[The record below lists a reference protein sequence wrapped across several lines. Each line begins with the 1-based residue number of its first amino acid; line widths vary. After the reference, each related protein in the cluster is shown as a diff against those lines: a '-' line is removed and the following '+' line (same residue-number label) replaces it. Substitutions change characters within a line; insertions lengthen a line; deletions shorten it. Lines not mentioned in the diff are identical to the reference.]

1 MKKKILSLT
10 LFISSVV
17 LIFADQIDDNKTKIK
32 QIDSQIN
39 KNSQKINQNKGEI
52 KKAKT
57 NENITLSQVK
67 DIDNNIKVLQAE
79 YNAAEK
85 KYIDILK
92 AIGQNDEQ
100 IQKSITEINKRSEI
114 ITVTKGDLYKKIKV
128 WDRIRR
134 SKQIVDMFSGSN
146 IVEQSRRQHDLK
158 ILLARE
164 TGYIQVVEK
173 EKQGVEGQK
182 SQVEDVKAG
191 NQAEAAKVES
201 ARSALESKNKELNA
215 AKQAKNVMI
224 MQLRTMQKTLSTENN
239 KIEKNNGQLISE
251 KKRLEAQI
259 QAIIARA
266 IKERE
271 IAMQKAEE
279 EKRRRAEEEKLKREQ
294 EAAKAQGE
302 RDNTDLAGKKPTTTT
317 TKPST
322 SASTST
328 STQPKPTTSTSAS
341 TSTSK
346 APIYEAPKGTGSLVM
361 PMNGSIVIGFGQ
373 EKVAGLKSNGIEIRG
388 SLGQSV
394 KAADSGTVIYAGAL
408 NNLGSVIIIDHGNLV
423 TVYGNLAGVS
433 VSKGTKVSKG
443 QSIGTLGRDSI
454 SKEPNLYFETRK
466 GVNIVNPMSYL

>member
-1 MKKKILSLT
+1 M
-10 LFISSVV
+10 
-17 LIFADQIDDNKTKIK
+17 
-32 QIDSQIN
+32 
-39 KNSQKINQNKGEI
+39 
-52 KKAKT
+52 
-57 NENITLSQVK
+57 
-67 DIDNNIKVLQAE
+67 
-79 YNAAEK
+79 
-85 KYIDILK
+85 K

-134 SKQIVDMFSGSN
+134 SKQIVDMFNGSN

-164 TGYIQVVEK
+164 TSYIQVVEK
-173 EKQGVEGQK
+173 EKQGVECQK
-182 SQVEDVKAG
+182 SQFEDVKAG

-317 TKPST
+317 KPST
-322 SASTST
+322 SAST

-423 TVYGNLAGVS
+423 TVYGNLAGVN

-466 GVNIVNPMSYL
+466 GVNVVNPMSYL

>member
-10 LFISSVV
+10 LFISSMV
-17 LIFADQIDDNKTKIK
+17 LIFADQIDDNKNKIK

-52 KKAKT
+52 NKAKT

-67 DIDNNIKVLQAE
+67 DIDKNIKVLQAE
-79 YNAAEK
+79 YDAAEK

-100 IQKSITEINKRSEI
+100 IRKSITEINRQSEI
-114 ITVTKGDLYKKIKV
+114 ITITKSDLYKKIKI
-128 WDRIRR
+128 WDKIRR

-164 TGYIQVVEK
+164 TAYIQVVEK
-173 EKQGVEGQK
+173 EKQGVKGQK
-182 SQVEDVKAG
+182 SQVENVKAG

-224 MQLRTMQKTLSTENN
+224 AQLRTMQKTLITENK
-239 KIEKNNGQLISE
+239 KIEKTNSQLISE

-279 EKRRRAEEEKLKREQ
+279 EKRRRAEEERLKKEQ

-302 RDNTDLAGKKPTTTT
+302 RDNTDLAGKKPTGTTSTPT
-317 TKPST
+317 TKPP
-322 SASTST
+322 
-328 STQPKPTTSTSAS
+328 TQPKTTTSTSAS
-341 TSTSK
+341 TTSK
-346 APIYEAPKGTGSLVM
+346 APVYEAPKGTGSLIM
-361 PMNGSIVIGFGQ
+361 PMNGSIVVAFGQ

>member
-39 KNSQKINQNKGEI
+39 KNSQKINQNKCEI

-67 DIDNNIKVLQAE
+67 DIDKNIKVLQAE
-79 YNAAEK
+79 YDAAEK

-100 IQKSITEINKRSEI
+100 IRKSITEINRQSEI
-114 ITVTKGDLYKKIKV
+114 ITITKSDLYKKIKI
-128 WDRIRR
+128 WDKIRR

-164 TGYIQVVEK
+164 TAYIQVVEK

-182 SQVEDVKAG
+182 SQVENVKAG

-224 MQLRTMQKTLSTENN
+224 AQLRTMQKTLITENK
-239 KIEKNNGQLISE
+239 KIEKTNSQLISE

-279 EKRRRAEEEKLKREQ
+279 EKRRRAEEERLKKEQ

-302 RDNTDLAGKKPTTTT
+302 RDNTDLAGKKPTGTTSTPT
-317 TKPST
+317 TKPP
-322 SASTST
+322 
-328 STQPKPTTSTSAS
+328 TQPKTTTSTSAS
-341 TSTSK
+341 TTSK
-346 APIYEAPKGTGSLVM
+346 APVYEAPKGTGSLIM
-361 PMNGSIVIGFGQ
+361 PMNGSIVVAFGQ

-443 QSIGTLGRDSI
+443 QSIGSLGRDSI

>member
-10 LFISSVV
+10 LFISSMV
-17 LIFADQIDDNKTKIK
+17 LIFFFFIDDNKNKIK

-52 KKAKT
+52 NKAKT

-67 DIDNNIKVLQAE
+67 DIDKNIKVLQAE
-79 YNAAEK
+79 YDAAEK

-100 IQKSITEINKRSEI
+100 IRKSITEINRQSEI
-114 ITVTKGDLYKKIKV
+114 ITITKSDLYKKIKI
-128 WDRIRR
+128 WDKIRR

-164 TGYIQVVEK
+164 TAYIQVVEK

-182 SQVEDVKAG
+182 SQVENVKAG

-224 MQLRTMQKTLSTENN
+224 AQLRTMQKTLITENK
-239 KIEKNNGQLISE
+239 KIEKTNSQLISE

-279 EKRRRAEEEKLKREQ
+279 EKRRRAEEERLKKEQ

-302 RDNTDLAGKKPTTTT
+302 RDNTDLAGKKPTGTTSTPT
-317 TKPST
+317 TKPP
-322 SASTST
+322 
-328 STQPKPTTSTSAS
+328 TQPKTTTSTSAS
-341 TSTSK
+341 TTSK
-346 APIYEAPKGTGSLVM
+346 APVYEAPKGTGSLIM
-361 PMNGSIVIGFGQ
+361 PMNGSIVVAFGQ

>member
-10 LFISSVV
+10 LFISSMV

-114 ITVTKGDLYKKIKV
+114 ITITKGDLYKKIKV
-128 WDRIRR
+128 WDKIRR

-182 SQVEDVKAG
+182 SQVENVKAG

-224 MQLRTMQKTLSTENN
+224 AQLRTMQKTLITENK
-239 KIEKNNGQLISE
+239 KIEKTNSQLISE

-279 EKRRRAEEEKLKREQ
+279 EKRRRAEEERLKKEQ

-302 RDNTDLAGKKPTTTT
+302 RDNTDLAGKKPTGTTSTPT
-317 TKPST
+317 TKPP
-322 SASTST
+322 
-328 STQPKPTTSTSAS
+328 TQPKTTTSTSAS
-341 TSTSK
+341 TTSK
-346 APIYEAPKGTGSLVM
+346 APVYEAPKGTGSLIM
-361 PMNGSIVIGFGQ
+361 PMNGSIVVAFGQ

>member
-10 LFISSVV
+10 LFISSMV
-17 LIFADQIDDNKTKIK
+17 LIFADQIDDNKNKIK

-39 KNSQKINQNKGEI
+39 KNSHKINQNKGEI
-52 KKAKT
+52 NKAKT

-67 DIDNNIKVLQAE
+67 DIDKNIKVLQAE
-79 YNAAEK
+79 YDAAEK

-100 IQKSITEINKRSEI
+100 IRKSITEINRQSEI
-114 ITVTKGDLYKKIKV
+114 ITITKSDLYKKIKI
-128 WDRIRR
+128 WDKIRR

-164 TGYIQVVEK
+164 TAYIQVVEK

-182 SQVEDVKAG
+182 SQVENVKAG

-224 MQLRTMQKTLSTENN
+224 AQLRTMQKTLITENK
-239 KIEKNNGQLISE
+239 KIEKTNSQLISE

-279 EKRRRAEEEKLKREQ
+279 EKRRRAEEERLKKEQ

-302 RDNTDLAGKKPTTTT
+302 RDNTDLAGKKPTGTTSTPT
-317 TKPST
+317 TKPP
-322 SASTST
+322 
-328 STQPKPTTSTSAS
+328 TQPKTTTSTSAS
-341 TSTSK
+341 TTSK
-346 APIYEAPKGTGSLVM
+346 APVYEAPKGTGSLIM
-361 PMNGSIVIGFGQ
+361 PMNGSIVVAFGQ

>member
-67 DIDNNIKVLQAE
+67 DIDKNIKVLQAE
-79 YNAAEK
+79 YDAAEK

-100 IQKSITEINKRSEI
+100 IRKSITEINRQSEI
-114 ITVTKGDLYKKIKV
+114 ITITKSDLYKKIKI
-128 WDRIRR
+128 WDKIRR

-164 TGYIQVVEK
+164 TAYIQVVEK

-182 SQVEDVKAG
+182 SQVENVKAG

-224 MQLRTMQKTLSTENN
+224 AQLRTMQKTLITENK
-239 KIEKNNGQLISE
+239 KIEKTNSQLISE

-279 EKRRRAEEEKLKREQ
+279 EKRRRAEEERLKKEQ

-302 RDNTDLAGKKPTTTT
+302 RDNTDLAGKKPTGTTSTPT
-317 TKPST
+317 TKPP
-322 SASTST
+322 
-328 STQPKPTTSTSAS
+328 TQPKTTTSTSAS
-341 TSTSK
+341 TTSK
-346 APIYEAPKGTGSLVM
+346 APVYEAPKGTGSLIM
-361 PMNGSIVIGFGQ
+361 PMNGSIVVAFGQ

-466 GVNIVNPMSYL
+466 GVNIVNPMGYL

>member
-57 NENITLSQVK
+57 NENITLSQVR

-100 IQKSITEINKRSEI
+100 IRKSITEINRQSEI
-114 ITVTKGDLYKKIKV
+114 ITITKSDLYKKIKI
-128 WDRIRR
+128 WDKIRR
-134 SKQIVDMFSGSN
+134 SKQIVDMFNGSN

-164 TGYIQVVEK
+164 TSYIQVVEK

-317 TKPST
+317 KPST
-322 SASTST
+322 SAST

-423 TVYGNLAGVS
+423 TVYGNLAGVN

-466 GVNIVNPMSYL
+466 GVNVVNPMVYL